1 MKVSTAKPEIITL
14 SEQLLWQVKM
24 GKLTDNLEET
34 LQRIKMD
41 ELVSELND
49 DAAKKTFWIN
59 IYNAFFQILSVK
71 KKKTKPEIFTQK
83 LIIIADTPFSLDDI
97 EHGILRRYRWKLSLG
112 YLPNLFTRNII
123 KQLSV
128 KKIDFRIHFALN
140 CGAKSCPPIA
150 FYTLSKLE
158 NQLETAAFSFL
169 TAETEV
175 DTQHKVVKTSALL
188 KWFIGDFGGKK
199 GIKKALSKYLE
210 TDVSDYTIQFK
221 PYDWTM
227 AHHNFI
233 E

>member
-1 MKVSTAKPEIITL
+1 MKTSTAKPEIITL

-24 GKLTDNLEET
+24 GKWADDLEET
-34 LQRIKMD
+34 LEHIKMD
-41 ELVSELND
+41 ELVSELNN

-59 IYNAFFQILSVK
+59 IYNAFFQILSVQ

-83 LIIIADTPFSLDDI
+83 LITIANTPFSLDDI

-112 YLPNLFTRNII
+112 YLPNLFTENFI

-128 KKIDFRIHFALN
+128 EAIDFRIHFALN

-175 DTQHKVVKTSALL
+175 GVKN
-188 KWFIGDFGGKK
+188 KK
-199 GIKKALSKYLE
+199 
-210 TDVSDYTIQFK
+210 
-221 PYDWTM
+221 
-227 AHHNFI
+227 
-233 E
+233 

>member
-1 MKVSTAKPEIITL
+1 MKVSTVQPKIFTL

-24 GKLTDNLEET
+24 GNLTDNLEEA
-34 LQRIKMD
+34 LAHINMD
-41 ELVSELND
+41 DLVTELND

-71 KKKTKPEIFTQK
+71 KKKTKPDIFT
-83 LIIIADTPFSLDDI
+83 
-97 EHGILRRYRWKLSLG
+97 E
-112 YLPNLFTRNII
+112 NII

-128 KKIDFRIHFALN
+128 KNIDFRIHFALN

-169 TAETEV
+169 TAETDV
-175 DTQHKVVKTSALL
+175 DPQNKVVKTSALL

-210 TDVSDYTIQFK
+210 TDVSDYTIEFK
-221 PYDWTM
+221 AYDWTT